1 MPSKDIAG
9 ERQTMG
15 ISLSYWMLVLV
26 TLAIGLAS
34 TWYVNHTLK
43 KYQQIGVSNGMTGA
57 DAARR
62 MLAYYGIRN
71 VPVNCGQEGQ
81 DFFDPRTN
89 AVTLSPSAYNGRSIT
104 ALATACHEVGH
115 AYQYAE
121 NYTPMKI
128 RTSIVPVVNV
138 ASNVWI
144 FLLMAGIMFQMFQL
158 IDVAIVMYALV
169 VLFALVTLPVEFDA
183 SGRALTYMKTI
194 GLPQV
199 EQQGSA
205 AVLRSCAMTYVASA
219 LISVLQLL
227 YLLGQRR

>member
-1 MPSKDIAG
+1 
-9 ERQTMG
+9 MG
-15 ISLSYWMLVLV
+15 ISLSYWMLVIV
-26 TLAIGLAS
+26 TIAIGAGAS
-34 TWYVNHTLK
+34 GYVKHTLN
-43 KYQQIGVSNGMTGA
+43 KYSRVGVSNGMSGSE
-57 DAARR
+57 AARR
-62 MLAYYGIRN
+62 MLAYYGIQG
-71 VPVNCGQEGQ
+71 VPVVRGQEGQ

-89 AVTLSPSAYNGRSIT
+89 SVTLSPSAYDGRSVT

-128 RTSIVPVVNV
+128 RTSIVPVVNI
-138 ASNVWI
+138 ASNAWI
-144 FLLMAGIMFQMFQL
+144 ILLMMGIMFQILQL
-158 IDVAIVMYALV
+158 IDIAIVMYALV

-227 YLLGQRR
+227 YLLGQRD